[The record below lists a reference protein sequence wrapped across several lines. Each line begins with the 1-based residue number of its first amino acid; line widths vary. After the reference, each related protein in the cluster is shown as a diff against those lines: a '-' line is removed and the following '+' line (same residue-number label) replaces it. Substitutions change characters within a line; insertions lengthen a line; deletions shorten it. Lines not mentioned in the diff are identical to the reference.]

1 MPIHN
6 AAYRNWSGPRVRWW
20 TRWTTIASMEIKR
33 ASKSKQLKRLLFAV
47 LFPLLF
53 FGVPFFL
60 FEQSTREPGTWQI
73 FSRFALSMPQASIL
87 RESIAAKELGVDL
100 GENVQQGRRRFPRN
114 LWMAPAK
121 DPTPEQYDAIR
132 HEVWSFMLLTFM
144 RYPQS
149 ILMVLVVGIV
159 APPLISQDLRTR
171 AYLIY
176 FARPITR
183 LEYIVGKFGAVG
195 FFLLCISAVPAL
207 LLYVVGVFLS
217 PSLTVVLS
225 TWDLP
230 IRILVGAACLIVPT
244 TLVALAFSSLTLESR
259 YAGFAWF
266 AMWIVGHVTYSS
278 LVAIPAW
285 EATQDGSVFEPG
297 WRLLMSPYQVLGIAQ
312 AYIFGFTVDDSMILP
327 AFLLLGV
334 ASIVSLIILFRR
346 VAAPMYV

>member
-6 AAYRNWSGPRVRWW
+6 AAYRGWDGARAGWS
-20 TRWTTIASMEIKR
+20 TRWTTISSMEIKR

-60 FEQSTREPGTWQI
+60 FEQSTRDPGTWQL
-73 FSRFALSMPQASIL
+73 FSRFALGLPQASIL
-87 RESIAAKELGVDL
+87 RESIAAKEIGVDL
-100 GENVQQGRRRFPRN
+100 GENWQQSRRRFPRSF
-114 LWMAPAK
+114 WSPPAK

-132 HEVWSFMLLTFM
+132 HEVWSFILLTFM

-149 ILMVLVVGIV
+149 VLMVLVVGII

-195 FFLLCISAVPAL
+195 FFLFCISAVPAL

-217 PSLTVVLS
+217 PSLTVVIS

-230 IRILVGAACLIVPT
+230 IRILIGAACLIVPT

-266 AMWIVGHVTYSS
+266 AMWIIGHVTYQS
-278 LVAIPAW
+278 LIAIPSF

-297 WRLLMSPYQVLGIAQ
+297 WRLLMSPYQVLGVAQ
-312 AYIFGFTVDDSMILP
+312 SYVFGFTVDQSMVLP
-327 AFLLLGV
+327 AFLLLGT
-334 ASIVSLIILFRR
+334 ASIVSLVILFRR
-346 VAAPMYV
+346 VAAPMYI